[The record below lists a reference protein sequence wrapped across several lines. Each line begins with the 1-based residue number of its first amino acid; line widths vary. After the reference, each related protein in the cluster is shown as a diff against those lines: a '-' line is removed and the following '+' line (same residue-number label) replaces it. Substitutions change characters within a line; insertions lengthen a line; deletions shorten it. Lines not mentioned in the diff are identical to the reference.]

1 MGQALREG
9 GRAGGGTRLRTV
21 GRSASTP
28 PARCPATPGNPAST
42 ASRTPSSAEPRGEPH
57 RTARISRRPSRPPL
71 PQPAGEPEPR
81 SPPLPARPARPAG
94 SPAGVSRVCT
104 AAPNASPLCARRD
117 APRAPAPRRAL
128 SDASR
133 HRRAR
138 RVDSVRVCVCVSEC
152 VRACL
157 LVPQWIALQPGLPAS
172 ASVQCVL
179 VECEEADMAGGRQGV
194 LAPASRRQ

>member
-1 MGQALREG
+1 MPNAGRPASRSACSRRGGGRCESVGQALREG

-28 PARCPATPGNPAST
+28 SPRAAPYPPPRDPRQPGEHRVAN
-42 ASRTPSSAEPRGEPH
+42 AEPRSEPH
-57 RTARISRRPSRPPL
+57 RTARISRRPSAASPRASPAAPL
-71 PQPAGEPEPR
+71 SRSQPAGEPEPL

-138 RVDSVRVCVCVSEC
+138 RVDSVRVCVCE
-152 VRACL
+152 
-157 LVPQWIALQPGLPAS
+157 
-172 ASVQCVL
+172 
-179 VECEEADMAGGRQGV
+179 
-194 LAPASRRQ
+194 